1 MGKRTRIINDPS
13 YLVPLLRTFGSRT
26 HKKVFDALSSKWMTK
41 TELDEFM
48 GTDSGRSLQIL
59 KKAGLL
65 ESQWRVPEAG
75 QKPSKEFHTSYS
87 KVQVNFQCSF
97 EDLSDIIMLTFKPY
111 EEVKDAIEEL
121 ERLVGEGNNSMS
133 NLTRT
138 LNKNPFYICSV
149 ARRSEH
155 LSVMGQRLKLIEGNE
170 ANYD

>member
-26 HKKVFDALSSKWMTK
+26 HKKVFDALSSKWMVK

-121 ERLVGEGNNSMS
+121 EKLVGEGNNSMS

-170 ANYD
+170 ENYD

>member
-26 HKKVFDALSSKWMTK
+26 HKKIFDALSSKWMTK
-41 TELDEFM
+41 EELDEFM
-48 GTDSGRSLQIL
+48 NVDSGKSLQIL

-65 ESQWRVPEAG
+65 ESQWRVPEVG
-75 QKPSKEFHTSYS
+75 KKPSKEFHTSYS

-111 EEVKDAIEEL
+111 EEVHDVIDEL
-121 ERLVGEGNNSMS
+121 EKQVAEGNTSMS
-133 NLTRT
+133 NLTRS
-138 LNKNPFYICSV
+138 LNKNPFYICAV
-149 ARRSEH
+149 ARRSEN

-170 ANYD
+170 ENYE

>member
-26 HKKVFDALSSKWMTK
+26 HKKVFDALLSKWMTK

-48 GTDSGRSLQIL
+48 DTDSGRSLRIL

-111 EEVKDAIEEL
+111 EEVKDAIDEL

-133 NLTRT
+133 NLTRV

-149 ARRSEH
+149 ARRSEQ

-170 ANYD
+170 ENYD

>member
-1 MGKRTRIINDPS
+1 M
-13 YLVPLLRTFGSRT
+13 V
-26 HKKVFDALSSKWMTK
+26 K

-121 ERLVGEGNNSMS
+121 EKLVGEGNNSMS

-170 ANYD
+170 ENYD

>member
-26 HKKVFDALSSKWMTK
+26 HKKIFDTLSSKWLTK

-170 ANYD
+170 ENYD

>member
-1 MGKRTRIINDPS
+1 
-13 YLVPLLRTFGSRT
+13 
-26 HKKVFDALSSKWMTK
+26 MTK

-170 ANYD
+170 ENYD

>member
-26 HKKVFDALSSKWMTK
+26 HKKVFDALSSKWMIK

-138 LNKNPFYICSV
+138 LNRNPFYICSV

-155 LSVMGQRLKLIEGNE
+155 LSVMGQRLKLIEENE
-170 ANYD
+170 ENYD

>member
-26 HKKVFDALSSKWMTK
+26 HKKVFDALLSKWMTK
-41 TELDEFM
+41 AELDEFM

>member
-26 HKKVFDALSSKWMTK
+26 HKKIFDTLSNKWMTRA
-41 TELDEFM
+41 EVDEFM
-48 GTDSGRSLQIL
+48 GTDSSKSLHIL

-75 QKPSKEFHTSYS
+75 QKPSKEYHSSYS

-121 ERLVGEGNNSMS
+121 ERLVEGGNTSMS

-138 LNKNPFYICSV
+138 LNKNPFYICYV
-149 ARRSEH
+149 ARRSER
-155 LSVMGQRLKLIEGNE
+155 LSVMGQRLKLIEDVEENF
-170 ANYD
+170 D

>member
-26 HKKVFDALSSKWMTK
+26 HKKVFDALSSKWMVK

-121 ERLVGEGNNSMS
+121 EKLVGEGNNSMS

-155 LSVMGQRLKLIEGNE
+155 LSVMGQRLKLIEENE
-170 ANYD
+170 ENYD

>member
-26 HKKVFDALSSKWMTK
+26 HKKVFDALLSKWMTK

-170 ANYD
+170 ENYD

>member
-13 YLVPLLRTFGSRT
+13 YLVPLFKTFGSRT
-26 HKKVFDALSSKWMTK
+26 HKKVFDVLANKWMIK
-41 TELDEFM
+41 TEIDEFL
-48 GTDSGRSLQIL
+48 GKDSSRSLHIL

-65 ESQWRVPEAG
+65 ESQWRVPELG
-75 QKPSKEFHTSYS
+75 QKPSKEYHTSYS

-121 ERLVGEGNNSMS
+121 EKLVEEGNTSMS

-138 LNKNPFYICSV
+138 LNKNPFYICAV
-149 ARRSEH
+149 ARRSER
-155 LSVMGQRLKLIEGNE
+155 LSVMGQRLKIIEDFE
-170 ANYD
+170 ENYD